1 MNRCRINR
9 VFPPGEKN
17 DEGTTVENHFFGNND
32 EEELFIEN
40 LAEGIA
46 RIDLDARQQTKT
58 VAWKRYMG
66 YAVLAIKSGIDKKR
80 LEKTLFGDKE
90 PSKAFHNMHS
100 MGKKALANLKPKVA
114 WSELFK
120 TTVDDALEIV
130 VDSIEEHMAS
140 SGARTKNEYDKVCGE
155 AVIPPSS
162 DDLRLGDSTN
172 GGDTG
177 VEDLIVGLK
186 SCSPKRVYD
195 VVESVIDV
203 IETVRLRQ
211 LERKIKLLLL
221 ERELLRAA

>member
-1 MNRCRINR
+1 M
-9 VFPPGEKN
+9 K
-17 DEGTTVENHFFGNND
+17 NHFFGNND

-46 RIDLDARQQTKT
+46 RIDLDARQQSKT

-66 YAVLAIKSGIDKKR
+66 YAVLAIKSGIEKKR
-80 LEKTLFGDKE
+80 LEKTLFGDNE

-100 MGKKALANLKPKVA
+100 MGRKALVNLNPKVP

-120 TTVDDALEIV
+120 TPVDDALEIV

-140 SGARTKNEYDKVCGE
+140 LGAKTKNEYDKVCGE

-162 DDLRLGDSTN
+162 EATQHDERAN

-177 VEDLIVGLK
+177 VQELIVELK
-186 SCSPKRVYD
+186 SGSPKRVYD
-195 VVESVIDV
+195 VVESLIEV

-211 LERKIKLLLL
+211 LDRKIKVLLL
-221 ERELLRAA
+221 ERELLDNRRTA